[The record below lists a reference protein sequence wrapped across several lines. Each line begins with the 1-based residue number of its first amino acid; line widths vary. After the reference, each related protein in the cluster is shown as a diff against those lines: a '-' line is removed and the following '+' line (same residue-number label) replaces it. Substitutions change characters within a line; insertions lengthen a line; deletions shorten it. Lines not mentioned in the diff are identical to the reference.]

1 MPSGL
6 GHSPV
11 ERRPPA
17 VFCCSSWASHKDLIY
32 IIFAFK
38 PEEEEEEEEETSSLY
53 VTSCIQTLHKVKP

>member
-17 VFCCSSWASHKDLIY
+17 VFLLCSSWTSHKDLIY

-38 PEEEEEEEEETSSLY
+38 PRR
-53 VTSCIQTLHKVKP
+53 KKKKKKKKKKPVSPM

>member
-38 PEEEEEEEEETSSLY
+38 PRRRRRRRRGRRNQFLLCNLVHTD
-53 VTSCIQTLHKVKP
+53 TA